1 MIKRIVLSPRTPFS
15 SLFSADQMWGQFIW
29 ALSDIYGKEKASET
43 VRLYTDGA
51 PPILFSS
58 AMVDGYLPKPQYV
71 NALADFSNANEKSNK
86 KCNWLTYEDFSRL
99 QCDSSYL
106 KTKELKLDGNRA
118 LESVQELHVSIS
130 RKDECGDKEKGL
142 YNVSYKYSKVPL
154 VVYADVKDE
163 SWQPT
168 LEEVIDNWK
177 IVGLGGDRNV
187 GRGQFDI
194 TLEDLSEAEKALF
207 DYEDGNGFVSLSES
221 FGSDLSPVY
230 YSIDVHAGFVG
241 RKNEMNGVYRKKPV
255 IRYLSG
261 SFFKVGKGE
270 VIRTV
275 DGQDIFSYG
284 LTFPVDMKLEDP
296 NE

>member
-1 MIKRIVLSPRTPFS
+1 MIKRIVLRPRTPFS
-15 SLFSADQMWGQFIW
+15 SLFSADQIWGQFIW

-43 VRLYTDGA
+43 VGLYTDGT
-51 PPILFSS
+51 PPVLFSS

-71 NALADFSNANEKSNK
+71 NAFADFSKENEKSNK

-106 KTKELKLDGNRA
+106 KTKELKSDGNKA
-118 LESVQELHVSIS
+118 LENVQELHVTILGN
-130 RKDECGDKEKGL
+130 DL
-142 YNVSYKYSKVPL
+142 YNVSYKYSKIPL
-154 VVYADVKDE
+154 VVHADVKDE

-194 TLEDLSEAEKALF
+194 SLEDLSETEKAIF
-207 DYEDGNGFVSLSES
+207 DFRDESGFVSLSES

-230 YSIDVHAGFVG
+230 YSVDVHAGFVG

-261 SFFKVGKGE
+261 SFFKEGNGN

-284 LTFPVDMKLEDP
+284 LTFPVYMKVEEQ
-296 NE
+296 NG